1 VPCKFSLNLPL
12 FGLGPSSKGHVFNLQ
27 LVSNRIALYHWTLD
41 LEPSFKVALRLQT
54 FKGQLT
60 KHLRY
65 MVEWKYVR
73 YYTYQKMVK
82 VVREEVMWC
91 PKGNSKKPSEI
102 YMYAINFYF
111 IAMSAKHFPQQQTRH
126 WQTPHAIYPS
136 GYFSDV
142 SQSRVATC
150 YIHRTANATP
160 KFHQIEGNKGFS
172 LWYASCYWCGALEHD
187 LFLCSYCDPIWV
199 LFLWLW
205 LGSSLFVP
213 PFPHLLGALFREVC
227 QVFIIIEEKE
237 KGQKLI

>member
-1 VPCKFSLNLPL
+1 MVPCKFSLNLPL

-126 WQTPHAIYPS
+126 
-136 GYFSDV
+136 
-142 SQSRVATC
+142 
-150 YIHRTANATP
+150 
-160 KFHQIEGNKGFS
+160 
-172 LWYASCYWCGALEHD
+172 
-187 LFLCSYCDPIWV
+187 
-199 LFLWLW
+199 
-205 LGSSLFVP
+205 
-213 PFPHLLGALFREVC
+213 
-227 QVFIIIEEKE
+227 
-237 KGQKLI
+237 